1 MGRYNLDIRPQRKGE
16 KHMTL
21 KEIAEAS
28 GYSISAVSKALAGAP
43 DISET
48 AKKEILKLAGELGYT
63 PKRKLKKVEPTRP
76 LTIGLLIPTP
86 SSGYFSRISY
96 ELEQMLR
103 AEGALLVIGYSQY
116 DPETEA
122 ADIRAFQRSG
132 MVDAII
138 SVSPN
143 NVADSIPKCDVP
155 LLVISQTDAELH
167 LVDSVK
173 VDDSYG
179 IQCAIEQLYQLGHRR
194 IAYVGELKTQTRLGY
209 YKKALAACGLQ
220 PESELVAVSEL
231 ESFSAGYEGMQ
242 AILRQTQQPPT
253 AVFCAY
259 DKIAIGAWSAIA
271 EFGRRVPEDISIFG
285 LDNSRNVHLFGKTL
299 TTIDCH
305 IHDQLSIALD
315 ILKRKLRDP
324 SYTTIQV
331 TVIKTD
337 LQPGDTIGLCT
348 AP

>member
-1 MGRYNLDIRPQRKGE
+1 
-16 KHMTL
+16 MTL

-48 AKKEILKLAGELGYT
+48 AKKEILKLAEELGYT
-63 PKRKLKKVEPTRP
+63 PRRKLKKAEPTRP

-173 VDDSYG
+173 VDDGYG
-179 IQCAIEQLYQLGHRR
+179 IQCAIEQLYQQDRLRR
-194 IAYVGELKTQTRLGY
+194 RTENARPSG
-209 YKKALAACGLQ
+209 
-220 PESELVAVSEL
+220 
-231 ESFSAGYEGMQ
+231 
-242 AILRQTQQPPT
+242 IL
-253 AVFCAY
+253 
-259 DKIAIGAWSAIA
+259 
-271 EFGRRVPEDISIFG
+271 
-285 LDNSRNVHLFGKTL
+285 
-299 TTIDCH
+299 
-305 IHDQLSIALD
+305 
-315 ILKRKLRDP
+315 
-324 SYTTIQV
+324 
-331 TVIKTD
+331 
-337 LQPGDTIGLCT
+337 
-348 AP
+348 